1 MRDLK
6 KCLDLPVKS
15 HKNALVEIQ
24 VRLYKISYMGVQH
37 RLGKLGTT
45 AKHNVAQPPNPIHLL
60 LEM

>member
-24 VRLYKISYMGVQH
+24 VRLYKMSYGLVMGVM
-37 RLGKLGTT
+37 GM
-45 AKHNVAQPPNPIHLL
+45 I
-60 LEM
+60 